1 LKGAI
6 AAGHPK
12 TAEAGTRMY
21 ESGGNAFDAAL
32 AALAAACVVEPVLTS
47 LGGGGFLLSRRR
59 GEPPVLHD
67 FFVQTPRHKR
77 AAEDSEFYPITAD
90 FGTAQQ
96 EFHIGCGSIAA
107 PGTVRGL
114 IHCHRVLGSLPL
126 REILSPAIEY
136 AREGVEVN
144 ALQAY
149 IFGIVA
155 PIYRA
160 TPPAA
165 ALYGTE
171 ALKEAGKAFHQ
182 PALADTLAWLA
193 EEGQRPFYEGE
204 LAERLVALCA
214 EHGGH
219 LNRDDLRGYR
229 VIDRVPLRHRY
240 RGYEV
245 ATNPLPS
252 SGGTLIN
259 FALTALE
266 GQVFETEH
274 FGRPGHLLTLAQIM
288 AATNSAREDGLLA
301 RSAHHRETLKTY
313 LEAVTGRPLKRGGTT
328 HISAIDTAGNSASL
342 TLSNGE
348 GSGHLLPGTGVML
361 NNMLGEEDLNP
372 GGFNRWPTNVRVG
385 SMMAPT
391 LAEDRRH
398 LIAIGSGGSNRL
410 RTAILQTLSNLIDF
424 GMSPKEAVNAPRLH
438 LERGHLDIEPGFTAE
453 AVEALRA
460 AYPNHRLWSD
470 HNLFFGGTH
479 TVCWDGRQF
488 TIPRP
493 EVPGQDLLRQR
504 VLQLARMAR
513 LSGRAP

>member
-47 LGGGGFLLSRRR
+47 LGGGGFLLSRAR
-59 GEPPVLHD
+59 GRPPLLHD

-77 AAEDSEFYPITAD
+77 AAGDSEFYPITAD

-96 EFHIGCGSIAA
+96 EFHIGCGSIAT

-114 IHCHRVLGSLPL
+114 IHCHKTLGSLPL
-126 REILSPAIEY
+126 AEILSPAIEY
-136 AREGVEVN
+136 ARDGVAVN
-144 ALQAY
+144 ALQGY

-165 ALYGTE
+165 ALYGVE
-171 ALKEAGKAFHQ
+171 ALQGAGKAFHQ
-182 PALADTLAWLA
+182 PELADTLAWLA
-193 EEGQRPFYEGE
+193 EEGDRPFYEGE
-204 LAERLVALCA
+204 LAARLVSLCA
-214 EHGGH
+214 GHGGH
-219 LNRDDLRGYR
+219 LDREDLAGYQ
-229 VIDRVPLRHRY
+229 VVDRAPLRHRY

-266 GQVFETEH
+266 GLVSGTEP
-274 FGRPGHLLTLAQIM
+274 FGHPSHLLTLAQVM
-288 AATNSAREDGLLA
+288 AATNAAREDGLLA
-301 RSAHHRETLKTY
+301 RSAQHREMLRTY
-313 LEAVTGRPLKRGGTT
+313 LAAVSGRPLKRGGTT
-328 HISAIDTAGNSASL
+328 HISTIDTAGNGASL

-348 GSGHLLPGTGVML
+348 GSGYLLPGTGVML

-372 GGFNRWPTNVRVG
+372 DGFNRWPNDVRVG

-398 LIAIGSGGSNRL
+398 LIAVGSGGSNRL

-424 GMSPKEAVNAPRLH
+424 GMSPEHAVNAPRLH
-438 LERGHLDIEPGFTAE
+438 LERGHLDVEPGFPAE
-453 AVEALRA
+453 ALDALTA

-470 HNLFFGGTH
+470 QNLFFGGTH
-479 TVCWDGRQF
+479 TVCWDGRRF
-488 TIPRP
+488 SGAGDPRRGG
-493 EVPGQDLLRQR
+493 VFAVAGT
-504 VLQLARMAR
+504 
-513 LSGRAP
+513 